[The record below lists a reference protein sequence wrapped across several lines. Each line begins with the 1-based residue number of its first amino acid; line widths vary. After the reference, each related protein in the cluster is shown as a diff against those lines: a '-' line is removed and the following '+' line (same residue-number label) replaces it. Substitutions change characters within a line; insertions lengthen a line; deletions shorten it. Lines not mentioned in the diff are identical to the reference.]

1 MAKQKLSRK
10 ELKRLFMAFPEI
22 KNKIKMSKRNWSIT
36 KIEGEW
42 YNAKC
47 TDSYGVSHQ
56 NWFEHAYDANDWIYY
71 MWETEKPPLD
81 QEERD
86 ELLANAIHDCR
97 QIDQRAGL
105 RAIL

>member
-1 MAKQKLSRK
+1 M
-10 ELKRLFMAFPEI
+10 
-22 KNKIKMSKRNWSIT
+22 NKRNFSIT
-36 KIEGEW
+36 RNEDEW
-42 YNAKC
+42 YNAQV
-47 TDSYGVSHQ
+47 TDSYGNDYN

>member
-1 MAKQKLSRK
+1 
-10 ELKRLFMAFPEI
+10 
-22 KNKIKMSKRNWSIT
+22 MSQRNFSIT
-36 KIEGEW
+36 KTEGEW
-42 YNAKC
+42 YNAQV
-47 TDSYGVSHQ
+47 TDSFGESHQ
-56 NWFEHAYDANDWIYY
+56 NWFETANEANDWIYY
-71 MWETEKPPLD
+71 VWETEKPPLD